1 MHSCGAER
9 KTEISLVVSCQPPDL
24 LVQASD
30 CRKPIRK
37 CQEMASRYEVRL
49 EAAVARRL
57 FSAANNIVIIHTF

>member
-30 CRKPIRK
+30 CRKPIRN

-49 EAAVARRL
+49 EAAVARPALIFHAWSRPW
-57 FSAANNIVIIHTF
+57 SC